1 LDPVTAALQE
11 IWGPNGLSARGTI
24 RRNHLNARISRV
36 HHDDEGPDFMNSS
49 INMEQIDVQRI
60 ELAVL
65 RQEHRDLD
73 DAISALQDRHSA
85 DVLTIKRLKK
95 QKLALKDK
103 IFALEDKVTPDIIA

>member
-1 LDPVTAALQE
+1 
-11 IWGPNGLSARGTI
+11 
-24 RRNHLNARISRV
+24 
-36 HHDDEGPDFMNSS
+36 MNSS
-49 INMEQIDVQRI
+49 VNMDKIDVQRI

-73 DAISALQDRHSA
+73 DAISALQDRRSA
-85 DVLTIKRLKK
+85 DILSIKRLKK